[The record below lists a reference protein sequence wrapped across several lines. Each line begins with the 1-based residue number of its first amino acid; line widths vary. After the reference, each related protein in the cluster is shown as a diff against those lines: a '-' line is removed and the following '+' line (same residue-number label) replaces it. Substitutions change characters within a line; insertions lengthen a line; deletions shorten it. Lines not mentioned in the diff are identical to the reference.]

1 MAGAYAYNPTVWLPL
16 AAAILL
22 AAVGLYSWHRR
33 DVAGAR
39 WLAIGSFLGCLVP
52 LGVVLEA
59 TAVLPA
65 AKIAG
70 QAFQAAFTLP
80 SVAATTCFAL
90 DYASAGR
97 WLTRRN
103 LALVWTPA
111 ILGLLA
117 IVITRGEVLG
127 PARIAADGT
136 VEREASGL
144 GCIFL
149 AYAIGLFVANTAAFL
164 WLFARSPQHRWPVAL
179 VLAAQLAGRGAFVI
193 NFLSP
198 DSPVPFDLVAG
209 STLLVY
215 TVYAIALFGFR
226 IFDPLPAARLAVLEQ
241 MHAGVVV
248 FDAGWRVLSLNP
260 AAARLLG
267 TAAVSARG
275 KGWDEVLPTGSPP
288 PELLRESE
296 PAGGE
301 SIDLP
306 EMTQGSGDDAAH
318 YAPNLSELR
327 DFRGPLLGYLL
338 LLRDVTAQRRAQTQ
352 IVQQQRALAVLEE
365 RERLARELHDS
376 IGQVL
381 AAAHLQAKSARRWLQ
396 QGQNAQV
403 DETLA
408 LLADTTLEAETDV
421 RDYLLGAKTMMS
433 TERPFFPS
441 LREYLLR
448 FSRQYAL
455 PIELAVPSD
464 LEGQGL
470 PTAVEV
476 QLFRIIQEALSNV
489 RKHAQARCA
498 RVAFS
503 QHGGQ
508 LEVAILDDGRGF
520 DLDTVQMA
528 SYGLQAMAGRATAVG
543 GNLTVLSEPRQG
555 TQVLVRLPTRET
567 REMNP

>member
-1 MAGAYAYNPTVWLPL
+1 MAGAYVYNPTVWLPL

-59 TAVLPA
+59 TAVPPA

-80 SVAATTCFAL
+80 SAAATTCFAL

-144 GCIFL
+144 SWIFL
-149 AYAIGLFVANTAAFL
+149 AYAIGLFVASTAAFL

-179 VLAAQLAGRGAFVI
+179 VLAAQLAGRGAFAI

-198 DSPVPFDLVAG
+198 DSPVPFDPVAG
-209 STLLVY
+209 GTLLIY
-215 TVYAIALFGFR
+215 TVYAFALFGFR

-267 TAAVSARG
+267 IAAVSARG
-275 KGWDEVLPTGSPP
+275 KGWDEVLPTGGLP
-288 PELLRESE
+288 PELLHESE

-338 LLRDVTAQRRAQTQ
+338 LLRDVTAQRRAQAQ
-352 IVQQQRALAVLEE
+352 IVQQQRSLAVLEE

-376 IGQVL
+376 LGQVL
-381 AAAHLQAKSARRWLQ
+381 AATHVQAATASLLLS
-396 QGQNAQV
+396 QGQLNQADQCMRR
-403 DETLA
+403 
-408 LLADTTLEAETDV
+408 LADTTLAAEADV
-421 RDYLLGAKTMMS
+421 RDYLLGAKTIMS
-433 TERPFFPS
+433 PDRPFFAA
-441 LREYLLR
+441 LREYLLS
-448 FSRQYAL
+448 FGEQHDL
-455 PIELAVPSD
+455 PIQLSVPPELEA
-464 LEGQGL
+464 QGL
-470 PTAVEV
+470 PQAAEV
-476 QLFRIIQEALSNV
+476 QLLRIIQEALSNV
-489 RKHAQARCA
+489 RKHSGATGGQVIFAVDGSGFEPAVRVVIADDGCGFEPAA
-498 RVAFS
+498 RVAGVHYGLAS
-503 QHGGQ
+503 MRDRAAGLGGS
-508 LEVAILDDGRGF
+508 LEVVSGPGR
-520 DLDTVQMA
+520 
-528 SYGLQAMAGRATAVG
+528 
-543 GNLTVLSEPRQG
+543 G
-555 TQVLVRLPTRET
+555 TQVVVRVPLKS
-567 REMNP
+567 

>member
-1 MAGAYAYNPTVWLPL
+1 MAGAYVYNPTVWLPL

-59 TAVLPA
+59 TAVPPA

-80 SVAATTCFAL
+80 SAAATTCFAL

-144 GCIFL
+144 SWIFL

-179 VLAAQLAGRGAFVI
+179 VLAAQLAGRGAFAI

-198 DSPVPFDLVAG
+198 DSPVPFDPVAG
-209 STLLVY
+209 GTLLIY

-267 TAAVSARG
+267 IAAVSARG
-275 KGWDEVLPTGSPP
+275 KGWDEVLPTGSLP
-288 PELLRESE
+288 PELLHESE

-338 LLRDVTAQRRAQTQ
+338 LLRDVTASRAGADADCAAAT
-352 IVQQQRALAVLEE
+352 RAGRA
-365 RERLARELHDS
+365 ARS
-376 IGQVL
+376 ASAWRASCTTASARCS
-381 AAAHLQAKSARRWLQ
+381 AAAHLQAKLGQASCSS
-396 QGQNAQV
+396 QGQNAQA
-403 DETLA
+403 DEMLA
-408 LLADTTLEAETDV
+408 PLADTTLEAEADV
-421 RDYLLGAKTMMS
+421 RDYLLGRKDHDVGRAPVLRQRFAS
-433 TERPFFPS
+433 TS
-441 LREYLLR
+441 CA
-448 FSRQYAL
+448 SAGSTTL
-455 PIELAVPSD
+455 PIELSRA
-464 LEGQGL
+464 
-470 PTAVEV
+470 
-476 QLFRIIQEALSNV
+476 
-489 RKHAQARCA
+489 
-498 RVAFS
+498 
-503 QHGGQ
+503 
-508 LEVAILDDGRGF
+508 
-520 DLDTVQMA
+520 
-528 SYGLQAMAGRATAVG
+528 AG
-543 GNLTVLSEPRQG
+543 P
-555 TQVLVRLPTRET
+555 
-567 REMNP
+567 